1 MDHYQRPGN
10 SAIFKRLFLNLL
22 IISVTYIGLVRPV
35 QEEIITK
42 LIVPYFE
49 NKLSTNNQVSISG
62 VWVDQFNLVGP
73 FKPVKIELPF
83 NGWFWL
89 TLGLFIPADSKRMI
103 KILTLY
109 HLALFF
115 ILLISIQIIAE
126 GTFAWSVVLNI
137 HDHVY
142 RVLFLIIALLDFVR
156 VLSRNPRKG
165 S

>member
-1 MDHYQRPGN
+1 M
-10 SAIFKRLFLNLL
+10 
-22 IISVTYIGLVRPV
+22 VRPV

-62 VWVDQFNLVGP
+62 VTVDEFFLIGP

-89 TLGLFIPADSKRMI
+89 TLGLFIPANSKRMI

-126 GTFAWSVVLNI
+126 GTFAWSVVLNL
-137 HDHVY
+137 HEHVY
-142 RVLFLIIALLDFVR
+142 KVLFLIIALLNLVR
-156 VLSRNPRKG
+156 VLSMNPRKG

>member
-1 MDHYQRPGN
+1 M
-10 SAIFKRLFLNLL
+10 
-22 IISVTYIGLVRPV
+22 VRPV

-62 VWVDQFNLVGP
+62 VTVDEFFLIGP

-83 NGWFWL
+83 NGLFWL
-89 TLGLFIPADSKRMI
+89 TLGLLIPANSKRMI

-137 HDHVY
+137 HEHVY
-142 RVLFLIIALLDFVR
+142 KVLFLIIALLNLVR

>member
-1 MDHYQRPGN
+1 M
-10 SAIFKRLFLNLL
+10 
-22 IISVTYIGLVRPV
+22 VRPV

-62 VWVDQFNLVGP
+62 VSVDQFNLVGP

-89 TLGLFIPADSKRMI
+89 TLGLFISADSKRMI
-103 KILTLY
+103 KILVLY

-126 GTFAWSVVLNI
+126 GTFVWSVILNI
-137 HDHVY
+137 HEHIY
-142 RVLFLIIALLDFVR
+142 MVLFLIIALLDLAR